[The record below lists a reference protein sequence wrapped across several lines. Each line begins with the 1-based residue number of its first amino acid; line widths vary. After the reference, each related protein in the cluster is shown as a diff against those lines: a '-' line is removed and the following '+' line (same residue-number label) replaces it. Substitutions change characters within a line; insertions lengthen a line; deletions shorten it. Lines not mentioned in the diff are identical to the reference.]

1 VVARRAAG
9 FRKMQEATRR
19 AFQAGA
25 RIVMGGHTSVPFAA
39 RGEAPWREIE
49 LLVDAGL
56 TPMQA
61 IQAATANGA
70 AFLGRERDFGTIEPG
85 KLADLIVLTGNPLAR
100 IADIRT
106 VERVLGGGAWV
117 DVTRFRQEK

>member
-1 VVARRAAG
+1 
-9 FRKMQEATRR
+9 
-19 AFQAGA
+19 
-25 RIVMGGHTSVPFAA
+25 MGGHTSVPFAA